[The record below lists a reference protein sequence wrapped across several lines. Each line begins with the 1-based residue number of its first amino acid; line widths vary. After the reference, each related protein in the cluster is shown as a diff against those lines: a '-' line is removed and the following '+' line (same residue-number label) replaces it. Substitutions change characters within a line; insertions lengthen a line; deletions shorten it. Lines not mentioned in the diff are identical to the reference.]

1 MPQPFNNAVITSRG
15 IGLLTL
21 AQAGEAKIEFTRVVT
36 GNGSYTEDEKEVT
49 ALQHRISLKGQK
61 NSYSISD
68 IDVCSRH
75 SVKVTALITN
85 QDPVTGQVLVSQGYY
100 INEIGLYAK
109 QSGGDESTEVLYS
122 IAVAAGETGDFMPA
136 YDGHSPAQIV
146 QEYFAAVGN
155 SADVTVCVKGAA
167 LLAED
172 ANKIMDDT
180 TKQKYRLGIDNGLLY
195 IQEVDE

>member
-155 SADVTVCVKGAA
+155 
-167 LLAED
+167 
-172 ANKIMDDT
+172 
-180 TKQKYRLGIDNGLLY
+180 
-195 IQEVDE
+195 